1 MDGTTATSG
10 ELFIQNKHNKKT
22 MDTEKLPNQGYTRD
36 FTTGA
41 KRDGDIGRGRPSLIP
56 PIALRSLAKRFEDG
70 GKLYGDNNWRKGFPL
85 TRLYDSMFRHL
96 LALADGDTSEDHAG
110 AILWNASAW
119 LWTKDQIKR
128 GNLPIELDDIENDE

>member
-1 MDGTTATSG
+1 
-10 ELFIQNKHNKKT
+10 
-22 MDTEKLPNQGYTRD
+22 MDTEKLPNQGYTKD

-41 KRDGDIGRGRPSLIP
+41 RRDGDIGRGRPSLIP

-96 LALADGDTSEDHAG
+96 LALAEGDETEDHAG

-128 GNLPIELDDIENDE
+128 GNLPIELDDIEKDDN

>member
-1 MDGTTATSG
+1 
-10 ELFIQNKHNKKT
+10 
-22 MDTEKLPNQGYTRD
+22 MDTEKLPNQGYTKD

-128 GNLPIELDDIENDE
+128 GNLPIELDDIEKDEQ

>member
-1 MDGTTATSG
+1 MDGTTVTSG
-10 ELFIQNKHNKKT
+10 ELFIQNKHNKET

-96 LALADGDTSEDHAG
+96 LALAEGDTSEDHAG

>member
-1 MDGTTATSG
+1 
-10 ELFIQNKHNKKT
+10 
-22 MDTEKLPNQGYTRD
+22 MDTEELPNSGQKENYI
-36 FTTGA
+36 TGA
-41 KRDGDIGRGRPSLIP
+41 QRDRATGRGRFSLIP

-96 LALADGDTSEDHAG
+96 LALAEGDETEDHAG